1 VIDDADRAELA
12 DLAMRA
18 LDCITDDY
26 GEDAELIC
34 ACLVFEVRT
43 PNADDE
49 DDPDGATFHGNWR
62 SLERNSPHHLAGLLA
77 ATANYM
83 VAQ

>member
-26 GEDAELIC
+26 GEDAEL
-34 ACLVFEVRT
+34 
-43 PNADDE
+43 
-49 DDPDGATFHGNWR
+49 
-62 SLERNSPHHLAGLLA
+62 
-77 ATANYM
+77 ATASYM
-83 VAQ
+83 VAP